1 MQSSKKLLIF
11 DWDGTLLNSNKC
23 VIKSH
28 LETAQETNLNHI
40 TAEFLMTQL
49 GKPGRKLCEKLCK
62 GSSVTAER
70 YYKIFSK
77 YYQKNTH
84 YSQLFPKTLS
94 MLDCL
99 KNHGLILT
107 IATNKPKNIAL
118 PELENTRVMPYFS
131 GLEFADQSVAKP
143 NPLMLNKHC
152 DAHRIPKGAA
162 LMIGDQI
169 DDVLA
174 SANADIECVI
184 VYDQTVPVW
193 HQQTQSTL
201 SSQDQLLNTILQK
214 CNIKQLIRESE

>member
-1 MQSSKKLLIF
+1 
-11 DWDGTLLNSNKC
+11 
-23 VIKSH
+23 
-28 LETAQETNLNHI
+28 
-40 TAEFLMTQL
+40 
-49 GKPGRKLCEKLCK
+49 
-62 GSSVTAER
+62 
-70 YYKIFSK
+70 
-77 YYQKNTH
+77 
-84 YSQLFPKTLS
+84 

-174 SANADIECVI
+174 SANADMDCVI